1 MENNT
6 RLGGSNPEVMVE
18 ADVLG
23 PPSPQNETVVDI
35 DDEEI
40 ELANAL
46 FRSDFITMECLAW
59 TSLSVAIVELIL
71 LFVVFILILNKY

>member
-1 MENNT
+1 MENNI
-6 RLGGSNPEVMVE
+6 RLGGSNPAVMAE

>member
-1 MENNT
+1 MENNI
-6 RLGGSNPEVMVE
+6 RLGGSNPAVMVE
-18 ADVLG
+18 ADVPG

-35 DDEEI
+35 DDEES

-59 TSLSVAIVELIL
+59 TSLSAAIVELIL

>member
-1 MENNT
+1 MENNICS
-6 RLGGSNPEVMVE
+6 GGSNPAVMAE